1 MFVLANFIVAT
12 AKVLNL
18 FLTLYLWIVVIA
30 AVITWVNP
38 DPYNPI
44 VRFLYRATEPVLR
57 PLRRILPTSRMGVD
71 FSPILAIAM
80 IIFLQTFV
88 VESLFQLAKKMEFSP
103 SKIESPVPPASKQS
117 SEELPL

>member
-1 MFVLANFIVAT
+1 MFVLANFVMGM

-18 FLTLYLWIVVIA
+18 FLTLYLWIVVIT

-57 PLRRILPTSRMGVD
+57 PLRRILPISRMGVD
-71 FSPILAIAM
+71 FSPILAIAI
-80 IIFLQTFV
+80 IIFFQTFV
-88 VESLFQLAKKMEFSP
+88 VESLFQLARKIQASP
-103 SKIESPVPPASKQS
+103 PKIEAPASKETS
-117 SEELPL
+117 SDLPL